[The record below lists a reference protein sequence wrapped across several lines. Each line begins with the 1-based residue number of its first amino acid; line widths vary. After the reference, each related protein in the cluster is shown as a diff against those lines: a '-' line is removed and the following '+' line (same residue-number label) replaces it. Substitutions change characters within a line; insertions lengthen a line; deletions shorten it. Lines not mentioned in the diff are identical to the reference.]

1 MGKSQKSMMDF
12 AQMRSSSGESEKI
25 LDDMRSGMDNSFRT
39 DLSDVNLYESDMVKN
54 GGAAAAAMSFSNDF
68 GGAGGE
74 LAPMGA
80 GIGAAAPIQCKK
92 EHSSRWNKVAD
103 RGDSDLMDTL
113 NFKLGDSSQEDEV
126 YKPVKRKS
134 MHGTG
139 GFFNGVHMGMFS
151 GWEVPRLFQWIR
163 NAMYSAR
170 WRLSGNK
177 GKIFNYPLFKQDS
190 AEDRERIGNETLI

>member
-1 MGKSQKSMMDF
+1 MENSQKNLVDVT
-12 AQMRSSSGESEKI
+12 QMRSSFGKSEKI
-25 LDDMRSGMDNSFRT
+25 ADDAHSGMENSFRT
-39 DLSDVNLYESDMVKN
+39 DLSDANLHESDMVEN
-54 GGAAAAAMSFSNDF
+54 GGAAAMSFSNDF

-126 YKPVKRKS
+126 YKPVKRRR

-163 NAMYSAR
+163 NAMYATR

-177 GKIFNYPLFKQDS
+177 GKIFNYPMFKHAS
-190 AEDRERIGNETLI
+190 AEEREEVGNETLI